1 MRIFAQ
7 KFVFMLY
14 ILLIIIAGMWI
25 WSFIKFRKRVAY
37 FTAMTG
43 LLKKDITPF
52 SDPSSKLRLASA
64 LTEIQQYKDASE
76 IYEELLS
83 SGTFVPN
90 RTEIMTNLEFCKSPV
105 PGITEA
111 KNINYSWWH
120 NFILLRLGR
129 KRFNFLTEEDY
140 LNTNSFLRNYMS
152 GR

>member
-1 MRIFAQ
+1 MI
-7 KFVFMLY
+7 Y
-14 ILLIIIAGMWI
+14 ILLIIVAGMWI
-25 WSFIKFRKRVAY
+25 WSFVKFRKKVTY
-37 FTAMTG
+37 FSAMTAM
-43 LLKKDITPF
+43 LKRNITPY
-52 SDPSSKLRLASA
+52 SDSSSKLRLASA

-83 SGTFVPN
+83 SGAFVPN
-90 RTEIMTNLEFCKSPV
+90 RAEIMTNLEFCKSPI
-105 PGITEA
+105 PGIKEA